1 MFGVRSLL
9 VDEKVLLMKK
19 TWPMC
24 ATTDAAIAAVTSLMR
39 SDQCVSISVYINLD
53 DMLKNKH

>member
-9 VDEKVLLMKK
+9 VNEKGLLMKK

-24 ATTDAAIAAVTSLMR
+24 IISTTDAAITVVQSLIR
-39 SDQCVSISVYINLD
+39 SDRCV
-53 DMLKNKH
+53 NKRLNKCGRYVEK